1 MNYPESLA
9 NLIHHFKMLPGIG
22 EKSAERMAFTI
33 LNMEKETLDAFAE
46 SILEVKNNIMRCK
59 ICNSISDKEI
69 CSICSDQSRKKDTLC
84 VVSDPKN
91 IYMFEKN
98 NIFSGKYHVLNGLI
112 SLSSGIGPD
121 DLNISQLLNRLEGEQ
136 IKEVILALK
145 PTMEGETTALYVGKK
160 LEKKDVIVSKIAYGI
175 PLGADIDYIDSMTLE
190 MAITNRNKIS

>member
-121 DLNISQLLNRLEGEQ
+121 DLNISQLLNRVEGEQ